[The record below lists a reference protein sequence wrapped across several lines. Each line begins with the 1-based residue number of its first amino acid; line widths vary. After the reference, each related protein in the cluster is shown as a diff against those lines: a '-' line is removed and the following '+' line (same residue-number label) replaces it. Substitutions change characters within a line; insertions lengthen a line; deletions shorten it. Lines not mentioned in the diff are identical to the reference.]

1 MAEAVKTEEKVEK
14 VEKTE
19 KTEKVV
25 TKKYRKPS
33 KKKVCA
39 FCVAGEKTID
49 YKDVAKIRKYIT
61 EKGKILPRR
70 QTGVCAYHQRQLSL
84 AIKRAR
90 NIALLPYVGD

>member
-1 MAEAVKTEEKVEK
+1 MSEVKTEEKV
-14 VEKTE
+14 VA
-19 KTEKVV
+19 
-25 TKKYRKPS
+25 KKYRKPS

-49 YKDVAKIRKYIT
+49 YKDVAKIRKYVT

-70 QTGVCAYHQRQLSL
+70 QTGVCSYHQRELAN

-90 NIALLPYVGD
+90 NMALLPYNGD

>member
-1 MAEAVKTEEKVEK
+1 MSEAVKTEEKVMPK
-14 VEKTE
+14 KT
-19 KTEKVV
+19 
-25 TKKYRKPS
+25 RKPA

-49 YKDVAKIRKYIT
+49 YKDVAKIKKYIT

-70 QTGVCAYHQRQLSL
+70 QTGVCSYHQRELSN

-90 NIALLPYVGD
+90 NMALLPYVGD

>member
-1 MAEAVKTEEKVEK
+1 MSEVKTE
-14 VEKTE
+14 
-19 KTEKVV
+19 EKVV

-49 YKDVAKIRKYIT
+49 YKDVAKIRKYVT

-70 QTGVCAYHQRQLSL
+70 QTGVCSCHQRELAN

-90 NIALLPYVGD
+90 NMALLPYLGD

>member
-1 MAEAVKTEEKVEK
+1 MSEAVKSEEKV
-14 VEKTE
+14 
-19 KTEKVV
+19 VV
-25 TKKYRKPS
+25 KKFRKPA

-39 FCVAGEKTID
+39 FCVAGEKEID

-70 QTGVCAYHQRQLSL
+70 QTGVCAHHQRQLSL

-90 NIALLPYVGD
+90 NVALLPYVGD

>member
-70 QTGVCAYHQRQLSL
+70 QIGVCAYHQRQLSL